1 MGVHRIHHVA
11 LRVDDLVSAEA
22 AYRDVLDLD
31 VLFRE
36 GTYDDEFGALPEGM
50 DWPAATRAGVDP
62 GMTFLGREDAAIAV
76 AQRDADDDAAAAAD
90 RDPPAVNVA
99 GALDHVALR
108 VDPAAVSAMA
118 ERARDRGWRVDER
131 DDAAFLEDDD
141 GIEWELNASNPPP
154 ETPFDPL
161 PVDES

>member
-11 LRVDDLVSAEA
+11 LRVDDLASAEA
-22 AYRDVLDLD
+22 AYREVLDLD

-50 DWPAATRAGVDP
+50 DWAAATRAGVDP

-76 AQRDADDDAAAAAD
+76 AQRDAAVDTSTVDSDAD
-90 RDPPAVNVA
+90 
-99 GALDHVALR
+99 ALDHVALH
-108 VDPAAVSAMA
+108 VDPVDVAAMA
-118 ERARDRGWRVDER
+118 ARARDRGWEVDER
-131 DDAAFLEDDD
+131 ETAAFLVDDD
-141 GIEWELNASNPPP
+141 GIEWEVNASDPPP

-161 PVDES
+161 PVDEE